1 MISNNF
7 RKSTLIAALIC
18 ITTSMISQELVT
30 SIDSTSIFIGEEIT
44 YKLEVHSDT
53 LNLIKFPESKSFTP
67 MEVLKTYD
75 SDTIISNEKYIIS
88 KKYSLTNFD
97 AASYILPKQK
107 VVFGD
112 TTLYSN
118 SKKIEVKLV
127 EVDTSKQRLYEIKP
141 NIEMSKLDIFLTR
154 ANSFAN
160 DYMSILI
167 LILIFILFS
176 IYRNK
181 IFKNKKFKYEKSP
194 YQKAK
199 DEINLIAKSE
209 YTADE
214 GAKEYYSKLSFI
226 IRNFLEI
233 KVFDHSLESTT
244 DELLYELKRIKS
256 KGELNLASS
265 TLNNLQK
272 VLQTAD
278 LVKFAKYQP
287 DEDIA
292 KKDTEVINITV
303 DEINNILPE
312 PTIEELKK
320 DYEFHQK
327 LLKQERSKKIKKAII
342 VFTGLLVSCILIS
355 SILFGFTYV
364 KDTILRNDN
373 LVLLETKNWV
383 TTEYGAPGIT
393 IETPEVLT
401 RKLSEPDFKYLNSTN
416 LSEFSFKNTDNSMQ
430 IYVSNTKFNDK
441 IKPEDFQKY
450 IDYSLDIIETMGL
463 SNIVVKYENFTTANE
478 AEGIRVYGSADF
490 IDSNSG
496 KIISGKYSILGF
508 FTENEFKQLII
519 IHKDDIYLNEITEN
533 VISSVELIKKQQK

>member
-1 MISNNF
+1 MVNNNF
-7 RKSTLIAALIC
+7 RKLILI
-18 ITTSMISQELVT
+18 ILFIGVKTSIMSQKLVT
-30 SIDSTSIFIGEEIT
+30 SIDSTSIFIGEEIN
-44 YKLEVHSDT
+44 YKLEIYSDS
-53 LNLIKFPESKSFTP
+53 LPEIKFPESKSFTP
-67 MEVLKTYD
+67 MEVLKIYD
-75 SDTIISNEKYIIS
+75 TDTIVSNEKYIVS
-88 KKYSLTNFD
+88 KKYALTNFD

-209 YTADE
+209 YTAAQN
-214 GAKEYYSKLSFI
+214 AKEYYSKLSFI

>member
-1 MISNNF
+1 MINNNF
-7 RKSTLIAALIC
+7 RKLILI
-18 ITTSMISQELVT
+18 ILFIGVTTSIMSQKLVT
-30 SIDSTSIFIGEEIT
+30 SIDSTSIFIGEEIN
-44 YKLEVHSDT
+44 YKLEVYSDS
-53 LNLIKFPESKSFTP
+53 LLEIKFPESESFVP

-75 SDTIISNEKYIIS
+75 TDTIVSNDKYIVS
-88 KKYSLTNFD
+88 KKYALTNFD

-112 TTLYSN
+112 TTLFSD

-127 EVDTSKQRLYEIKP
+127 EVDTSKQGLYAIKP

-167 LILIFILFS
+167 LILGIVLLY

-181 IFKNKKFKYEKSP
+181 IFGNKEFKYEKST

-199 DEINLIAKSE
+199 DDINVLIRSG
-209 YTADE
+209 YNTDE
-214 GAKEYYSKLSFI
+214 AVKGYYSKLSFI

-244 DELLYELKRIKS
+244 EELLYELKRIKS
-256 KGELNLASS
+256 SGELKLTTS
-265 TLNNLQK
+265 TLNNLHQTLK
-272 VLQTAD
+272 TAD
-278 LVKFAKYQP
+278 LVKFAKHHP
-287 DEDIA
+287 DQDIA
-292 KKDTEVINITV
+292 KKDTEKIKIIV
-303 DEINNILPE
+303 DEINDILPE
-312 PTIEELKK
+312 PTMEELKK
-320 DYEFHQK
+320 DFEFHQK

-373 LVLLETKNWV
+373 LILLETKNWV

-401 RKLSEPDFKYLNSTN
+401 RKLSEPNFKYLNSTN
-416 LSEFSFKNTDNSMQ
+416 LSEFSFKNSDNSIR

-441 IKPEDFQKY
+441 IKAEDFQKY
-450 IDYSLDIIETMGL
+450 IDYSLDIIENMGL

-490 IDSNSG
+490 MDSNSD

-519 IHKDDIYLNEITEN
+519 IQEDDIYLNDITDN
-533 VISSVELIKKQQK
+533 IISSVELIKKQQ

>member
-1 MISNNF
+1 MIW
-7 RKSTLIAALIC
+7 
-18 ITTSMISQELVT
+18 
-30 SIDSTSIFIGEEIT
+30 
-44 YKLEVHSDT
+44 
-53 LNLIKFPESKSFTP
+53 
-67 MEVLKTYD
+67 
-75 SDTIISNEKYIIS
+75 
-88 KKYSLTNFD
+88 
-97 AASYILPKQK
+97 
-107 VVFGD
+107 
-112 TTLYSN
+112 
-118 SKKIEVKLV
+118 
-127 EVDTSKQRLYEIKP
+127 
-141 NIEMSKLDIFLTR
+141 
-154 ANSFAN
+154 
-160 DYMSILI
+160 LI
-167 LILIFILFS
+167 LILVLVLLY

-181 IFKNKKFKYEKSP
+181 IFGNKEFKYEKSP
-194 YQKAK
+194 YQNAK
-199 DEINLIAKSE
+199 DDINVLIRSGYA
-209 YTADE
+209 ADK
-214 GAKEYYSKLSFI
+214 GAKGYYSKLSFI

-244 DELLYELKRIKS
+244 NELLFELKKIKS
-256 KGELNLASS
+256 SGELKLTTS
-265 TLNNLQK
+265 TLNNLHQI
-272 VLQTAD
+272 LQTAD
-278 LVKFAKYQP
+278 LVKFAKYHP

-292 KKDTEVINITV
+292 KKDTEKIKIIV

-312 PTIEELKK
+312 PTMEELKK

-342 VFTGLLVSCILIS
+342 VFTGILVSCILIS

-373 LVLLETKNWV
+373 LILLETKNWV

-401 RKLSEPDFKYLNSTN
+401 RKLSEPNFKYLNSTN
-416 LSEFSFKNTDNSMQ
+416 LSEFSFKNSDNSMQ

-463 SNIVVKYENFTTANE
+463 SNIVVKYENFTTTNE

-490 IDSNSG
+490 MDSNSD

-519 IHKDDIYLNEITEN
+519 IQKDDIYLNDITDN
-533 VISSVELIKKQQK
+533 VISSVELIKKQQ

>member
-1 MISNNF
+1 MVNNNF
-7 RKSTLIAALIC
+7 RKLILI
-18 ITTSMISQELVT
+18 ILFIGVKTSIMSQKLVT

-141 NIEMSKLDIFLTR
+141 NIEMSRLDIFLTR

>member
-1 MISNNF
+1 MVNNNF
-7 RKSTLIAALIC
+7 RKLILI
-18 ITTSMISQELVT
+18 ILFIGVKTSIMSQKLVT
-30 SIDSTSIFIGEEIT
+30 SIDSTSIFIGEEIN
-44 YKLEVHSDT
+44 YKLEIYSDS
-53 LNLIKFPESKSFTP
+53 LPEIKFPESKSFTP
-67 MEVLKTYD
+67 MEVLKIYD
-75 SDTIISNEKYIIS
+75 TDTIVSNEKYIVS
-88 KKYSLTNFD
+88 KKYALTNFD

-141 NIEMSKLDIFLTR
+141 NIEMSRLDIFLTR

-209 YTADE
+209 YTAAQN
-214 GAKEYYSKLSFI
+214 AKEYYSKLSFI

>member
-53 LNLIKFPESKSFTP
+53 LNLIKFPESKSFIP

-75 SDTIISNEKYIIS
+75 SDTITSNEKYIIS
-88 KKYSLTNFD
+88 KKYALTNFD
-97 AASYILPKQK
+97 AGSYILPKQK

-127 EVDTSKQRLYEIKP
+127 AVDTSKQRLYEIKP

-167 LILIFILFS
+167 LILIFILFY

-181 IFKNKKFKYEKSP
+181 IFRKKEFKYEKSP

-209 YTADE
+209 YTAVQN
-214 GAKEYYSKLSFI
+214 AKEYYSKLSFI

-244 DELLYELKRIKS
+244 GELLYELKRIKS

-327 LLKQERSKKIKKAII
+327 LLKKERNKNIKKAII
-342 VFTGLLVSCILIS
+342 VFISLLITCVLIA

-364 KDTILRNDN
+364 KDSILRNDN
-373 LVLLETKNWV
+373 LILLETKKWV

-401 RKLSEPDFKYLNSTN
+401 RKLLGPNFTYLNSN
-416 LSEFSFKNTDNSMQ
+416 NISEFAFSNNDNSMQ
-430 IYVSNTKFNDK
+430 IYVSNTRFNDK

-450 IDYSLDIIETMGL
+450 IDYTLDIIEAKGL

-478 AEGIRVYGSADF
+478 AEGIKVYGSADF
-490 IDSNSG
+490 IDSNSS

-508 FTENEFKQLII
+508 FTEDEFKQLII
-519 IHKDDIYLNEITEN
+519 LYEDDIYLNEITDK
-533 VISSVELIKKQQK
+533 VISSVELIKNQQK

>member
-1 MISNNF
+1 MINNNF
-7 RKSTLIAALIC
+7 RKFILIISLIGV
-18 ITTSMISQELVT
+18 TTSIMSQELVT

-44 YKLEVHSDT
+44 YKLEIHSDT
-53 LNLIKFPESKSFTP
+53 LAQIKFPESESFIP
-67 MEVLKTYD
+67 MEVLKIHD

-209 YTADE
+209 YTAAQN
-214 GAKEYYSKLSFI
+214 AKEYYSKLSFI

-383 TTEYGAPGIT
+383 ITEYGAPGIT

-533 VISSVELIKKQQK
+533 VISSVELVKKQQK

>member
-1 MISNNF
+1 MINKNF
-7 RKSTLIAALIC
+7 RILIVLFIGV
-18 ITTSMISQELVT
+18 TTSIMSQKLVT
-30 SIDSTSIFIGEEIT
+30 SIDSTSIFIGEEIN
-44 YKLEVHSDT
+44 YKLEVYSDS
-53 LNLIKFPESKSFTP
+53 LPEIKFPDSESFTS
-67 MEVLKTYD
+67 MEVLKIYD
-75 SDTIISNEKYIIS
+75 TDTIVSNDKYIVS
-88 KKYSLTNFD
+88 KKYALTNFD
-97 AASYILPKQK
+97 AASYILSKQK

-112 TTLYSN
+112 TTLFSD

-127 EVDTSKQRLYEIKP
+127 EVDTSKQGLYAIKP

-167 LILIFILFS
+167 LVLVLLY

-181 IFKNKKFKYEKSP
+181 IFGKKEFKYEKSP

-199 DEINLIAKSE
+199 DDINVLIRSGYA
-209 YTADE
+209 ADK
-214 GAKEYYSKLSFI
+214 GVKGYYSKLSFI

-244 DELLYELKRIKS
+244 NELLFELKKIKS
-256 KGELNLASS
+256 SGELKLTTS
-265 TLNNLQK
+265 TLNNLHQI
-272 VLQTAD
+272 LQTAD
-278 LVKFAKYQP
+278 LVKFAKYHP

-292 KKDTEVINITV
+292 KKDTEKIKIIV

-312 PTIEELKK
+312 PTMEELKK

-327 LLKQERSKKIKKAII
+327 LLKQERREKIKKAII
-342 VFTGLLVSCILIS
+342 VFTGILVSGILIS

-373 LVLLETKNWV
+373 LILLETKNWV

-401 RKLSEPDFKYLNSTN
+401 RKLSEPNFKYLNSAN
-416 LSEFSFKNTDNSMQ
+416 LSEFSFKNNDNSMQ

-450 IDYSLDIIETMGL
+450 IDYSLDIIETIGL

-490 IDSNSG
+490 MDSNSD

-519 IHKDDIYLNEITEN
+519 IQKDDIYLNDITDN
-533 VISSVELIKKQQK
+533 VISSVELIKKQQ

>member
-7 RKSTLIAALIC
+7 RKLILLISLIAV
-18 ITTSMISQELVT
+18 TTSMMSQKLIT
-30 SIDSTSIFIGEEIT
+30 SIDSTSIFVGEEIT

-53 LNLIKFPESKSFTP
+53 LAQIKFPESESFVP

-75 SDTIISNEKYIIS
+75 SDTIVSNEKYIVS
-88 KKYSLTNFD
+88 KKYGLTNFD

-112 TTLYSN
+112 TTLFSD

-127 EVDTSKQRLYEIKP
+127 EVDTSKQGLYDIKP
-141 NIEMSKLDIFLTR
+141 IFITKKEYDL
-154 ANSFAN
+154 FK
-160 DYMSILI
+160 YIPYLI
-167 LILIFILFS
+167 LLLIIVFLYV
-176 IYRNK
+176 YRNK
-181 IFKNKKFKYEKSP
+181 IFKGKKFQYEKSP

-199 DEINLIAKSE
+199 DEINLISKSG
-209 YTADE
+209 YTAAE

-256 KGELNLASS
+256 SGKLKLTSS
-265 TLNNLQK
+265 TLNNLHQ

-278 LVKFAKYQP
+278 LVKFAKYYP

-292 KKDTEVINITV
+292 KKDTEKVKITV

-327 LLKQERSKKIKKAII
+327 LLKQERSKRIKKAII
-342 VFTGLLVSCILIS
+342 GFMGLLISTVLIAS
-355 SILFGFTYV
+355 VLFGFTYV
-364 KDTILRNDN
+364 KDSILRNDN
-373 LVLLETKNWV
+373 LILLETKNWV

-393 IETPEVLT
+393 VKTPEVLT
-401 RKLSEPDFKYLNSTN
+401 RKLSDPNFKYLNSTN
-416 LSEFSFKNTDNSMQ
+416 LSEFSFNNSDNLMQ
-430 IYVSNTKFNDK
+430 IYVSNTRFNDK

-450 IDYSLDIIETMGL
+450 IDYTLDTIEAMGL

-519 IHKDDIYLNEITEN
+519 IHEDDIYLNEITDN

>member
-1 MISNNF
+1 MVNNNF
-7 RKSTLIAALIC
+7 RKLILI
-18 ITTSMISQELVT
+18 ILFIGVKTSIMSQKLVT

-53 LNLIKFPESKSFTP
+53 LNLIKFPESKSFIP

-141 NIEMSKLDIFLTR
+141 NIEMSRLDIFLTR

-209 YTADE
+209 YTAAQN
-214 GAKEYYSKLSFI
+214 AKEYYSKLSFI

>member
-7 RKSTLIAALIC
+7 RKFILIFSLIGV
-18 ITTSMISQELVT
+18 TTSMMSQELVT
-30 SIDSTSIFIGEEIT
+30 SIDSTSIFIGQEIT
-44 YKLEVHSDT
+44 YKLEIHSET
-53 LNLIKFPESKSFTP
+53 LAQIKFPKSESFTP

-75 SDTIISNEKYIIS
+75 SDTIISNEKYIVS
-88 KKYSLTNFD
+88 KKYALTNFD

-112 TTLYSN
+112 TTLFSD

-127 EVDTSKQRLYEIKP
+127 EVDTSRQGLYEIKP

-160 DYMSILI
+160 DYMPILI
-167 LILIFILFS
+167 LILILILFY
-176 IYRNK
+176 IYRDK
-181 IFKNKKFKYEKSP
+181 IFRKKEFKYEKSP

-199 DEINLIAKSE
+199 DEINLISKSV
-209 YTADE
+209 YTAAE

-244 DELLYELKRIKS
+244 DELLFELKRIKS
-256 KGELNLASS
+256 SGELNLTSS
-265 TLNNLQK
+265 TLNNLHQ

-278 LVKFAKYQP
+278 LVKFAKHYP

-327 LLKQERSKKIKKAII
+327 LLKQERSKKIKRAII
-342 VFTGLLVSCILIS
+342 GFMGLMISCVLIAS
-355 SILFGFTYV
+355 VLFGFTYV
-364 KDTILRNDN
+364 KDSILRNDN
-373 LVLLETKNWV
+373 LILLETKNWI

-393 IETPEVLT
+393 IKTPEVLT
-401 RKLSEPDFKYLNSTN
+401 RKLSEHNFNYLNSTN
-416 LSEFSFKNTDNSMQ
+416 LSEFSFHNSDNLMQ
-430 IYVSNTKFNDK
+430 IYVSNTRFNDK

-450 IDYSLDIIETMGL
+450 IDYTLDIIETKGL

-478 AEGIRVYGSADF
+478 AEGIKVYGSADF
-490 IDSNSG
+490 IDPNSG

-519 IHKDDIYLNEITEN
+519 IHEDDIYLNEITDN
-533 VISSVELIKKQQK
+533 VISSVELIKNQEQ

>member
-1 MISNNF
+1 MVNNNF
-7 RKSTLIAALIC
+7 RKLILI
-18 ITTSMISQELVT
+18 ILFIGVKTSIMSQKLVT

-53 LNLIKFPESKSFTP
+53 LNLIKFPESKSFIP

-209 YTADE
+209 YTAAQN
-214 GAKEYYSKLSFI
+214 AKEYYSKLSFI

>member
-1 MISNNF
+1 MVNNNF
-7 RKSTLIAALIC
+7 RKLILI
-18 ITTSMISQELVT
+18 ILFIGVKTSIMSQKLVT

-209 YTADE
+209 YTAAQN
-214 GAKEYYSKLSFI
+214 AKEYYSKLSFI

>member
-1 MISNNF
+1 MVNNNF
-7 RKSTLIAALIC
+7 RKLILI
-18 ITTSMISQELVT
+18 ILFIGVKTSIMSQKLVT

-490 IDSNSG
+490 IDYNSG

>member
-1 MISNNF
+1 MINNNF
-7 RKSTLIAALIC
+7 RILIVLFIGV
-18 ITTSMISQELVT
+18 TTSIMSQKLVT
-30 SIDSTSIFIGEEIT
+30 SIDSASIFIGEEIN
-44 YKLEVHSDT
+44 YKLEIYSDS
-53 LNLIKFPESKSFTP
+53 LPEIKFPESESFTS
-67 MEVLKTYD
+67 MEVLKIYD
-75 SDTIISNEKYIIS
+75 TDTIVSNDKYIVS
-88 KKYSLTNFD
+88 KKYALTNFD
-97 AASYILPKQK
+97 AASYILSKQK

-112 TTLYSN
+112 TTLFSD

-127 EVDTSKQRLYEIKP
+127 EVDTSKQGLYAIKP

-167 LILIFILFS
+167 LILVLVLLY

-181 IFKNKKFKYEKSP
+181 IFGKKEFKYEKSP

-199 DEINLIAKSE
+199 DDINVLIRSGYA
-209 YTADE
+209 ADK
-214 GAKEYYSKLSFI
+214 GVKGYYSKLSFI

-256 KGELNLASS
+256 SGELKLTTS
-265 TLNNLQK
+265 TLNNLHQI
-272 VLQTAD
+272 LQTAD
-278 LVKFAKYQP
+278 LVKFAKYHP

-292 KKDTEVINITV
+292 KKDIEKIKIIV
-303 DEINNILPE
+303 DEINDILPE

-342 VFTGLLVSCILIS
+342 VFTGLLVSSILIS

-373 LVLLETKNWV
+373 LILLETKNWV

-401 RKLSEPDFKYLNSTN
+401 RKLSEPNFKYLNSTN
-416 LSEFSFKNTDNSMQ
+416 LSEFSFKNNDNSMQ

-490 IDSNSG
+490 MDSNSN

-519 IHKDDIYLNEITEN
+519 IQKDNIYLNDITDN
-533 VISSVELIKKQQK
+533 VISSVELIKKQQ

>member
-1 MISNNF
+1 MVNNNF
-7 RKSTLIAALIC
+7 RKLILI
-18 ITTSMISQELVT
+18 ILFIGVKTSIMSQKLVT

-53 LNLIKFPESKSFTP
+53 LNLIKFPESKSFIP

-141 NIEMSKLDIFLTR
+141 NIEMSRLDIFLTR

>member
-1 MISNNF
+1 MINNNF
-7 RKSTLIAALIC
+7 RKLISIILFIGV
-18 ITTSMISQELVT
+18 TTSMMSQKLVT

-67 MEVLKTYD
+67 MEVLKIYD
-75 SDTIISNEKYIIS
+75 TDTIVSNEKYIVS
-88 KKYSLTNFD
+88 KKYALTNFD

-342 VFTGLLVSCILIS
+342 VFMGLLVSCILIS

>member
-1 MISNNF
+1 MVNNNF
-7 RKSTLIAALIC
+7 RKLILI
-18 ITTSMISQELVT
+18 ILFIGVKTSIMSQKLVT
-30 SIDSTSIFIGEEIT
+30 SIDSTSIFIGEEIN
-44 YKLEVHSDT
+44 YKLEIYSDS
-53 LNLIKFPESKSFTP
+53 LPEIKFPESKSFTP
-67 MEVLKTYD
+67 MEVLKIYD
-75 SDTIISNEKYIIS
+75 TDTIVSNEKYIVS
-88 KKYSLTNFD
+88 KKYALTNFD

-209 YTADE
+209 YTAAQN
-214 GAKEYYSKLSFI
+214 AKEYYSKLSFI

-478 AEGIRVYGSADF
+478 AEGIKVYGSADF
-490 IDSNSG
+490 IDSNSS

-508 FTENEFKQLII
+508 FTEEEFKQLII
-519 IHKDDIYLNEITEN
+519 LYEDDIYLNEITDQ
-533 VISSVELIKKQQK
+533 VISSVELIKNQQK

>member
-1 MISNNF
+1 MVNNNF
-7 RKSTLIAALIC
+7 RKLILI
-18 ITTSMISQELVT
+18 ILFIGVKTSIMSQKLVT

-53 LNLIKFPESKSFTP
+53 LNLIKFPESKSFIP

-141 NIEMSKLDIFLTR
+141 NIEMSRLDIFLTR

-209 YTADE
+209 YTAAQN
-214 GAKEYYSKLSFI
+214 AKEYYSKLSFI

-508 FTENEFKQLII
+508 FTEEEFKQLII
-519 IHKDDIYLNEITEN
+519 LYEDDIYLNEITDQ
-533 VISSVELIKKQQK
+533 VISSVELIKNQQK

>member
-1 MISNNF
+1 MVNNNF
-7 RKSTLIAALIC
+7 RKLILI
-18 ITTSMISQELVT
+18 ILFIGVKTSIMSQKLVT

-53 LNLIKFPESKSFTP
+53 LNLIKFPESKSFIP

-209 YTADE
+209 YTAAQN
-214 GAKEYYSKLSFI
+214 AKEYYSKLSFI

-373 LVLLETKNWV
+373 LILLETKKWV

-401 RKLSEPDFKYLNSTN
+401 RKLSEHNFTYLNSTN

>member
-1 MISNNF
+1 MINNNF
-7 RKSTLIAALIC
+7 RKFILIISLIGV
-18 ITTSMISQELVT
+18 TTSIMSQELVT

-44 YKLEVHSDT
+44 YKLEIHSDT
-53 LNLIKFPESKSFTP
+53 LAQIKFPESESFIP
-67 MEVLKTYD
+67 MEVLKIHD
-75 SDTIISNEKYIIS
+75 SDTIISNEKYIVS

-112 TTLYSN
+112 TTLFSD

-127 EVDTSKQRLYEIKP
+127 EVDTSKQGVYDIKP
-141 NIEMSKLDIFLTR
+141 IFITKKEYDLFKYTP
-154 ANSFAN
+154 
-160 DYMSILI
+160 YLI
-167 LILIFILFS
+167 LLLIIAFLY

-181 IFKNKKFKYEKSP
+181 IFKGKKFQYEKSP

-199 DEINLIAKSE
+199 DEINIISKSG
-209 YTADE
+209 YTVAE

-256 KGELNLASS
+256 SGELKLTSS
-265 TLNNLQK
+265 TLNNLHK

-278 LVKFAKYQP
+278 LVKFAKYHP

-292 KKDTEVINITV
+292 KKDTEVIKITV

-327 LLKQERSKKIKKAII
+327 LLKQERNKKIKQAII
-342 VFTGLLVSCILIS
+342 VFISLVISTVLIAS
-355 SILFGFTYV
+355 VLFGFTYV
-364 KDTILRNDN
+364 KDYIFRNDN
-373 LVLLETKNWV
+373 LILLETKNWV

-401 RKLSEPDFKYLNSTN
+401 RKLSDPNFTYLNSSN
-416 LSEFSFKNTDNSMQ
+416 LSEFSFYNSDNSMQ
-430 IYVSNTKFNDK
+430 IYVSNTRFNDK
-441 IKPEDFQKY
+441 IKPEEFQKY
-450 IDYSLDIIETMGL
+450 IDYTLDIIETMGI
-463 SNIVVKYENFTTANE
+463 SNIVVKYENFTTANK
-478 AEGIRVYGSADF
+478 AEGIRVYGSTDF
-490 IDSNSG
+490 IHSNTS

-508 FTENEFKQLII
+508 FTEDEFKQLIML
-519 IHKDDIYLNEITEN
+519 HEDDIYLNEITYKI
-533 VISSVELIKKQQK
+533 ISSVELIKNQQK

>member
-7 RKSTLIAALIC
+7 RKLILI
-18 ITTSMISQELVT
+18 ISLIGVTTSMMSQKLVT

-44 YKLEVHSDT
+44 YKLEIHSDT
-53 LNLIKFPESKSFTP
+53 LAQIKFPEPKSFIP

-75 SDTIISNEKYIIS
+75 SDTIISNEKYIVS
-88 KKYSLTNFD
+88 KKYGLTNFD
-97 AASYILPKQK
+97 AGSYILPKQK

-127 EVDTSKQRLYEIKP
+127 EVDTSKQGLYDIKP
-141 NIEMSKLDIFLTR
+141 IFKTNKEHNLFR
-154 ANSFAN
+154 YIS
-160 DYMSILI
+160 YLI
-167 LILIFILFS
+167 LLLIMGFLY

-181 IFKNKKFKYEKSP
+181 IFKSKKFQYEKLP

-199 DEINLIAKSE
+199 DEINLIAKSG
-209 YTADE
+209 YTAVQN
-214 GAKEYYSKLSFI
+214 AKEYYSKLSFI

-256 KGELNLASS
+256 KGELNLASL

-327 LLKQERSKKIKKAII
+327 LLKQERNKNIKKAII
-342 VFTGLLVSCILIS
+342 VFISLLIS
-355 SILFGFTYV
+355 AVFIASVLFGFTYV
-364 KDTILRNDN
+364 KDSILRNDN
-373 LVLLETKNWV
+373 LILLETKNWV

-393 IETPEVLT
+393 IETPKVLT
-401 RKLSEPDFKYLNSTN
+401 RKLLDPNFTYLNSN
-416 LSEFSFKNTDNSMQ
+416 NISEFAFSNNDNSMQ
-430 IYVSNTKFNDK
+430 IYVSNTRFNDK

-450 IDYSLDIIETMGL
+450 IDYTLDIIEAKGL

-478 AEGIRVYGSADF
+478 AEGIKVYGSADF
-490 IDSNSG
+490 IDSNSS
-496 KIISGKYSILGF
+496 KTISGKYSILGF
-508 FTENEFKQLII
+508 FTEDEFKQLII
-519 IHKDDIYLNEITEN
+519 LHEDDIYLNEITDKA
-533 VISSVELIKKQQK
+533 ISSVELIKNQQK

>member
-7 RKSTLIAALIC
+7 RKLILLISL
-18 ITTSMISQELVT
+18 IGFTTSMMSQRLVT

-44 YKLEVHSDT
+44 YKLEIHSDT
-53 LNLIKFPESKSFTP
+53 LAQIKFPESESFVP

-75 SDTIISNEKYIIS
+75 SDTIVSNEKYIVS
-88 KKYSLTNFD
+88 KKYGLTNFD

-112 TTLYSN
+112 TTLFSD

-127 EVDTSKQRLYEIKP
+127 EVDTSKQGLYDIKP
-141 NIEMSKLDIFLTR
+141 IFITNKEYDLFR
-154 ANSFAN
+154 
-160 DYMSILI
+160 YIPYLI
-167 LILIFILFS
+167 LLLIIVFLY

-181 IFKNKKFKYEKSP
+181 IFKSKKFQYEKSP

-199 DEINLIAKSE
+199 DEINLISKSG
-209 YTADE
+209 YTAAE

-256 KGELNLASS
+256 SGKLKLTSS
-265 TLNNLQK
+265 TLNNLHQ

-278 LVKFAKYQP
+278 LVKFAKYYP

-292 KKDTEVINITV
+292 KKDTEKIKITV

-327 LLKQERSKKIKKAII
+327 LLKQERSKRIKKAII
-342 VFTGLLVSCILIS
+342 GFMGLLISTVLIAS
-355 SILFGFTYV
+355 VLFGFTYV
-364 KDTILRNDN
+364 KDSILR
-373 LVLLETKNWV
+373 
-383 TTEYGAPGIT
+383 
-393 IETPEVLT
+393 
-401 RKLSEPDFKYLNSTN
+401 
-416 LSEFSFKNTDNSMQ
+416 
-430 IYVSNTKFNDK
+430 
-441 IKPEDFQKY
+441 
-450 IDYSLDIIETMGL
+450 
-463 SNIVVKYENFTTANE
+463 
-478 AEGIRVYGSADF
+478 
-490 IDSNSG
+490 
-496 KIISGKYSILGF
+496 
-508 FTENEFKQLII
+508 
-519 IHKDDIYLNEITEN
+519 
-533 VISSVELIKKQQK
+533 

>member
-1 MISNNF
+1 MVNNNF
-7 RKSTLIAALIC
+7 RKLILI
-18 ITTSMISQELVT
+18 ILFIGVKTSIMSQKLVT
-30 SIDSTSIFIGEEIT
+30 SIDSTSIFIGEEIN
-44 YKLEVHSDT
+44 YKLEIYSDS
-53 LNLIKFPESKSFTP
+53 LPEIKFPESKSFTP
-67 MEVLKTYD
+67 MEVLKIYD
-75 SDTIISNEKYIIS
+75 TDTIVSNEKYIVS
-88 KKYSLTNFD
+88 KKYALTNFD

-209 YTADE
+209 YTAAQN
-214 GAKEYYSKLSFI
+214 AKEYYSKLSFI

-478 AEGIRVYGSADF
+478 AEGIKVYGSADF
-490 IDSNSG
+490 IDSNSS

-508 FTENEFKQLII
+508 FTEEEFKQLII
-519 IHKDDIYLNEITEN
+519 LYEDDIYLNEITDK
-533 VISSVELIKKQQK
+533 VISSVELIKNQQK